1 MINIM
6 KNLIIRGQVIH
17 GFEKGKKLGF
27 PTTNLHL
34 SEIYPLENYTGVW
47 CSVTYWQ
54 GKKIPGVTHIGPVE
68 IFGEQ
73 KNRVETHL
81 LNWETDVYGE
91 EMKTELL
98 YKLRETIRFTDEDKL
113 VEQVMED
120 IARARNYFKLV

>member
-1 MINIM
+1 M
-6 KNLIIRGQVIH
+6 KNLIIRGQVIK

-27 PTTNLHL
+27 PTTNLYL

-47 CSVTYWQ
+47 CSFTYWQ

-68 IFGEQ
+68 IFGEE

-91 EMKTELL
+91 EMQIELL
-98 YKLRETIRFTDEDKL
+98 YRLRETIRFTDEKKL
-113 VEQVMED
+113 VAQVMED
-120 IARARNYFKLV
+120 IRQARSYFKLV